1 LQNNYLLNLQKCISL
16 ESKNKMS
23 ALQEKAGI
31 SPPEIV
37 SEKAAQQ
44 IHTFRKIQPSAKELV
59 NGILNGN
66 ITALSRAIT
75 LVESTNSEHLER
87 ANEVINACLPH
98 ANKSVRIGIT
108 GVPGVGKSTFIEAFG
123 KYLTSLGKKVA
134 VLAVDPSSTIS
145 HGSILGDKTRMEE
158 LVKDKNAYIRPSASG
173 ETLGGVARKTR
184 ESITLCEA
192 CGFDTIIIETVGVGQ
207 SETVVHSMVDFFLLL
222 KISGAGD
229 ELQGIKRGI
238 MEMADAIVINKA
250 DGDNVRKSNLAK
262 VEFGRALHLFPA
274 KKSGWT
280 PTSSTCSAITHDGI
294 PEVWETILKFL
305 ELTKTNHY
313 FFEKRKE
320 QNQYWML
327 ETINEQLKSN
337 FFNHPEIQK
346 LLEEN
351 KKAVQ
356 SDELSPFAAAQILL
370 ETYFKK

>member
-1 LQNNYLLNLQKCISL
+1 
-16 ESKNKMS
+16 MS
-23 ALQEKAGI
+23 ALHEKAGI
-31 SPPEIV
+31 SPPEMISGKGV
-37 SEKAAQQ
+37 DK
-44 IHTFRKIQPSAKELV
+44 IHDSRKKQPSSKELIE
-59 NGILNGN
+59 GIMNGN

-75 LVESTNSEHLER
+75 LVESTNVSHLEK
-87 ANEVINACLPH
+87 ANEVVNACLPH
-98 ANKSVRIGIT
+98 ANNSIRIGIT

-123 KYLTSLGKKVA
+123 KYLTGLGKKVA

-158 LVKDKNAYIRPSASG
+158 LVKDQNAYIRPSASG

-184 ESITLCEA
+184 ETITLCEA

-207 SETVVHSMVDFFLLL
+207 SETAVHSMVDFFLLL
-222 KISGAGD
+222 KIAGAGD

-274 KKSGWT
+274 KKSGWIPST
-280 PTSSTCSAITHDGI
+280 STCSSIIREGI
-294 PEVWETILKFL
+294 PEVWETINQFVT
-305 ELTKTNHY
+305 LTKLNN
-313 FFEKRKE
+313 FFFDKRKE

-327 ETINEQLKSN
+327 ETINEQLKTN

-356 SDELSPFAAAQILL
+356 NDEISPFAAAQLLL
-370 ETYFKK
+370 EKYFKKY